1 MARDDASWERLK
13 ARFSLI
19 LIDAPPAS
27 VSPMGFPLLD
37 RTDGVVLVVREQKT
51 RFPAALAVKERI
63 VREGGKIIGAVYN
76 DRRHYAPGWLRKY
89 L

>member
-1 MARDDASWERLK
+1 MEHDNFTISTFSSKCDPILALFDMARDDASWERLK

-37 RTDGVVLVVREQKT
+37 RTDGVVLVVRERKDAI
-51 RFPAALAVKERI
+51 P
-63 VREGGKIIGAVYN
+63 GGAQ
-76 DRRHYAPGWLRKY
+76 P
-89 L
+89 